1 MNILKKI
8 KSFITRYRRNADI
21 LETLYKR
28 TAYLL
33 DENGKIKFQQK
44 SVYERYIEYKKKLSY
59 HHFKKYFDGAVF
71 FDNTNLQRQFSINK
85 SKSFKIEKAPP
96 FFLNLEFLMESRS
109 IFFLILLKKFMD
121 LTHFLV

>member
-8 KSFITRYRRNADI
+8 KSFI
-21 LETLYKR
+21 TLYKR

-44 SVYERYIEYKKKLSY
+44 SGYERYIEYKKKLSY

-71 FDNTNLQRQFSINK
+71 LIIQIYKDNFQLTNQ
-85 SKSFKIEKAPP
+85 
-96 FFLNLEFLMESRS
+96 NLLR
-109 IFFLILLKKFMD
+109 
-121 LTHFLV
+121 

>member
-1 MNILKKI
+1 MNILKKV
-8 KSFITRYRRNADI
+8 KSFTTLYIKNADI
-21 LETLYKR
+21 LETLYER

-44 SVYERYIEYKKKLSY
+44 SDYERYLEYKKLSH
-59 HHFKKYFDGAVF
+59 HHFKKYFDGAF
-71 FDNTNLQRQFSINK
+71 FLIIQIYKNNFQLTNLNLLRQK
-85 SKSFKIEKAPP
+85 KPP
-96 FFLNLEFLMESRS
+96 LFLNLEFLMECRS